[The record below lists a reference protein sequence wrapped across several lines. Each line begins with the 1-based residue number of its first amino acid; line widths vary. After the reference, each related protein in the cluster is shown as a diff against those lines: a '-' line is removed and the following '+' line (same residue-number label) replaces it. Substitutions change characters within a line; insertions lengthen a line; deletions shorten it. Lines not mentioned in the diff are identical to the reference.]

1 VARPGS
7 RRARSTTEKLREATP
22 VTEPRE
28 AREAPG
34 AKDRPEVAPVPE
46 PKKVRAATSVDE
58 AEQSLTAAPVPGA
71 NPVGAAAPV
80 IEPEDASA
88 AAPVDE
94 TEATGE
100 AAPVTRTPA
109 SDTGR
114 KRVRAAADDVH
125 EARPSDRKATADD
138 GEDSDETAE
147 PVDEEEPDGD
157 ALAEVEPVAEA
168 PRPTRAARAAR
179 GSERGIARADPMS
192 AYMAEVQR
200 HPLLSREDEE
210 RLARRYRSTGDLD
223 AAARLVSANLRLVV
237 KLAHEYH
244 RNPLSLLDLVQE
256 GNIGLMQAV
265 KKFDPERG
273 VKLSTYAAWWIRA
286 YILRYIMDNW
296 KLVKIGTT
304 EAQRKLFFKLR
315 QEQERLLKQGY
326 EATPKL
332 LAERLNV
339 TEQDVVEM
347 DQRLGPDE
355 VSIDAPAG
363 DDSDAT
369 RGDRILPASGFPAA
383 DERLASEELK
393 RLFRDKLE
401 AFGKTLEGKEKYI
414 FEKRLTADEPMT
426 LQDIG
431 THFGFS
437 RERARQI
444 EAALVNRMRDFVRS
458 EMPDFDLVA
467 ETKP

>member
-1 VARPGS
+1 MA
-7 RRARSTTEKLREATP
+7 
-22 VTEPRE
+22 
-28 AREAPG
+28 
-34 AKDRPEVAPVPE
+34 
-46 PKKVRAATSVDE
+46 
-58 AEQSLTAAPVPGA
+58 
-71 NPVGAAAPV
+71 
-80 IEPEDASA
+80 
-88 AAPVDE
+88 
-94 TEATGE
+94 
-100 AAPVTRTPA
+100 
-109 SDTGR
+109 
-114 KRVRAAADDVH
+114 
-125 EARPSDRKATADD
+125 
-138 GEDSDETAE
+138 
-147 PVDEEEPDGD
+147 
-157 ALAEVEPVAEA
+157 
-168 PRPTRAARAAR
+168 
-179 GSERGIARADPMS
+179 

-200 HPLLSREDEE
+200 HRLLTREEE
-210 RLARRYRSTGDLD
+210 DALARRFRATGDLD

-244 RNPLSLLDLVQE
+244 RNPLALLDLIQE

-265 KKFDPERG
+265 KKFDPDRG

-296 KLVKIGTT
+296 KMVKLGTT

-315 QEQERLLKQGY
+315 QEQERLLQQGF
-326 EATPKL
+326 EASPKL

-355 VSIDAPAG
+355 VSIDAPVGEDG
-363 DDSDAT
+363 DTT
-369 RGDRILPASGFPAA
+369 RADRLLPSSGFPAA

-393 RLFRDKLE
+393 QLFRQKLD

-414 FEKRLTADEPMT
+414 FEKRLTAEEPMT

-431 THFGFS
+431 THFGVS

-444 EAALVNRMRDFVRS
+444 EAALVGRMRDYVKS

-467 ETKP
+467 EPEP

>member
-1 VARPGS
+1 MEE
-7 RRARSTTEKLREATP
+7 TEPVEAAEPDGEELAELEP
-22 VTEPRE
+22 VVEPRE
-28 AREAPG
+28 EAP
-34 AKDRPEVAPVPE
+34 AR
-46 PKKVRAATSVDE
+46 R
-58 AEQSLTAAPVPGA
+58 
-71 NPVGAAAPV
+71 
-80 IEPEDASA
+80 
-88 AAPVDE
+88 
-94 TEATGE
+94 
-100 AAPVTRTPA
+100 VTRST
-109 SDTGR
+109 D
-114 KRVRAAADDVH
+114 
-125 EARPSDRKATADD
+125 
-138 GEDSDETAE
+138 
-147 PVDEEEPDGD
+147 
-157 ALAEVEPVAEA
+157 
-168 PRPTRAARAAR
+168 
-179 GSERGIARADPMS
+179 RGIARADPMT

-200 HPLLSREDEE
+200 HPLLSREEEE
-210 RLARRYRSTGDLD
+210 RLARLYRSSGDLD

-296 KLVKIGTT
+296 KLVKVGTT

-355 VSIDAPAG
+355 LSIDAPVGEDG
-363 DDSDAT
+363 DTT

-383 DERLASEELK
+383 DETLASEELK
-393 RLFRDKLE
+393 RLFRNKLE
-401 AFGKTLEGKEKYI
+401 AFGKTLDGKEKFI

-444 EAALVNRMRDFVRS
+444 EAALVNRMREFVRS

-467 ETKP
+467 EPKP

>member
-1 VARPGS
+1 MARP
-7 RRARSTTEKLREATP
+7 
-22 VTEPRE
+22 
-28 AREAPG
+28 
-34 AKDRPEVAPVPE
+34 
-46 PKKVRAATSVDE
+46 PKKPGKPRRKAATRPPTS
-58 AEQSLTAAPVPGA
+58 GA
-71 NPVGAAAPV
+71 RPAGGAAR
-80 IEPEDASA
+80 
-88 AAPVDE
+88 
-94 TEATGE
+94 TG
-100 AAPVTRTPA
+100 
-109 SDTGR
+109 G
-114 KRVRAAADDVH
+114 RVRAARRTH
-125 EARPSDRKATADD
+125 PEPEEIREARPVDDAEESRKEAEETAEATEPAEVAEPTEPD
-138 GEDSDETAE
+138 GED
-147 PVDEEEPDGD
+147 
-157 ALAEVEPVAEA
+157 LAELEPVAESA
-168 PRPTRAARAAR
+168 AVTPARPAD
-179 GSERGIARADPMS
+179 RGIARADPMS

-200 HPLLSREDEE
+200 HPLLSREDEQQ
-210 RLARRYRSTGDLD
+210 LARRYRSTGDLD

-296 KLVKIGTT
+296 KMVKLGTT

-355 VSIDAPAG
+355 VSIDAPVG
-363 DDSDAT
+363 EDGDAT

-383 DERLASEELK
+383 DERLATEELK
-393 RLFRDKLE
+393 RLFRQKLE
-401 AFGKTLEGKEKYI
+401 AFGATLQGKEKYI

-431 THFGFS
+431 SHFGFS

-444 EAALVNRMRDFVRS
+444 EAGVVDRMRDFVRS
-458 EMPDFDLVA
+458 EMPDFDLIA
-467 ETKP
+467 EPKP

>member
-1 VARPGS
+1 MTRRKRP
-7 RRARSTTEKLREATP
+7 APAAE
-22 VTEPRE
+22 VVRE
-28 AREAPG
+28 AR
-34 AKDRPEVAPVPE
+34 PEE
-46 PKKVRAATSVDE
+46 EEVDE
-58 AEQSLTAAPVPGA
+58 ASEPA
-71 NPVGAAAPV
+71 
-80 IEPEDASA
+80 EPE
-88 AAPVDE
+88 VE
-94 TEATGE
+94 ELTEL
-100 AAPVTRTPA
+100 
-109 SDTGR
+109 
-114 KRVRAAADDVH
+114 
-125 EARPSDRKATADD
+125 
-138 GEDSDETAE
+138 E
-147 PVDEEEPDGD
+147 PV
-157 ALAEVEPVAEA
+157 VAEA
-168 PRPTRAARAAR
+168 EAGAPAPPRSS
-179 GSERGIARADPMS
+179 GSGLARADPMS
-192 AYMAEVQR
+192 SYMAEVQR
-200 HPLLSREDEE
+200 HPLLSREEE
-210 RLARRYRSTGDLD
+210 VRLARLYRGQGDLD

-244 RNPLSLLDLVQE
+244 RNPLALLDLVQE

-296 KLVKIGTT
+296 RMVKLGTT

-339 TEQDVVEM
+339 TEQDVREM
-347 DQRLGPDE
+347 DQRLGNDE
-355 VSIDAPAG
+355 ISIDAPVGEDG
-363 DDSDAT
+363 DST
-369 RGDRILPASGFPAA
+369 RGERILPSSGFPAA
-383 DERLASEELK
+383 DERLATEELK
-393 RLFRDKLE
+393 HLFRGKLE

-444 EAALVNRMRDFVRS
+444 EAALVDRMRRFVRS
-458 EMPDFDLVA
+458 EMPDFDLIA
-467 ETKP
+467 EPKP

>member
-1 VARPGS
+1 MARSPKKPGKPRRKPAARSAAAHSPAEGAPARSAPRGQAPRPGRGRRAARPE
-7 RRARSTTEKLREATP
+7 AEEVREATP
-22 VTEPRE
+22 VEE
-28 AREAPG
+28 ASEH
-34 AKDRPEVAPVPE
+34 
-46 PKKVRAATSVDE
+46 
-58 AEQSLTAAPVPGA
+58 
-71 NPVGAAAPV
+71 
-80 IEPEDASA
+80 
-88 AAPVDE
+88 
-94 TEATGE
+94 TGE
-100 AAPVTRTPA
+100 ASP
-109 SDTGR
+109 D
-114 KRVRAAADDVH
+114 
-125 EARPSDRKATADD
+125 ATD
-138 GEDSDETAE
+138 
-147 PVDEEEPDGD
+147 PVDAVEPDGEE
-157 ALAEVEPVAEA
+157 LAELEPVAESS
-168 PRPTRAARAAR
+168 AASEPAS
-179 GSERGIARADPMS
+179 GSERSIARADPMA
-192 AYMAEVQR
+192 AYMAEVRR
-200 HPLLSREDEE
+200 HPLLSREEE
-210 RLARRYRSTGDLD
+210 GQLARRYRSTGDLD

-265 KKFDPERG
+265 KKFEPERG

-296 KLVKIGTT
+296 KLVKLGTT

-355 VSIDAPAG
+355 VSIDAPVSEDG
-363 DDSDAT
+363 EGT

-383 DERLASEELK
+383 DERLATEELK
-393 RLFRDKLE
+393 RLFRDKLD

-426 LQDIG
+426 LQAIG

-444 EAALVNRMRDFVRS
+444 EAALVNRMREFVRS